1 MHKWKVSTDR
11 DHGADEKNE
20 VFCLVML
27 TSRVMVIKIFKMA
40 NFLYFLL
47 LTSEDQSL
55 FGQNI

>member
-1 MHKWKVSTDR
+1 MQKWKVSTDR

-20 VFCLVML
+20 VFYLVML

>member
-1 MHKWKVSTDR
+1 MDR